1 MCVCVFSVHMFSVQH
16 LHAVPYL
23 FFESE
28 IVLLNHLYLTIYSAQ
43 EHTYMLASFFL
54 PSHLSFKNVYM
65 YMHV

>member
-1 MCVCVFSVHMFSVQH
+1 MSVCLCIHIFSVH

-28 IVLLNHLYLTIYSAQ
+28 IVVLNYLNLTIYSAQ
-43 EHTYMLASFFL
+43 EHTYM
-54 PSHLSFKNVYM
+54 YM